1 MPKRYAYKNARTK
14 QRYKLRGV
22 SVLLLLMLLF
32 FGILLT
38 GCQTQPIQPCVN
50 PAIPSPPVQR
60 MEQPSQSYSASAQAD
75 METWRKRLTGG
86 STNP

>member
-1 MPKRYAYKNARTK
+1 MLKRYAYRREKTR

-50 PAIPSPPVQR
+50 PAIPSPPVPR
-60 MEQPSQSYSASAQAD
+60 MEPPSQSYSASAQAD
-75 METWRKRLTGG
+75 METWQKRLTDGV
-86 STNP
+86 TRP